1 MRKLVLQMRVSADGF
16 VGGPNGEIDWLLKTM
31 DDTAIVC
38 IEETLWEAGVHIMG
52 SRTFYDMFN
61 YWPGSANPLA
71 QPMNE
76 IPKVVFSKKG
86 KLETATLAQTTQALK
101 DSRRLDA
108 EKGIVSLTELNISSW
123 INAQVA
129 SGDLS
134 TEIKT
139 LKNQEGKFILA
150 HGGASFAQS
159 LVQTGLIDEYRLLIH
174 PVILGKGLPLFSGLA
189 APVYLQ
195 LESSR
200 ALASGIIANHYKP
213 L

>member
-1 MRKLVLQMRVSADGF
+1 M
-16 VGGPNGEIDWLLKTM
+16 
-31 DDTAIVC
+31 
-38 IEETLWEAGVHIMG
+38 
-52 SRTFYDMFN
+52 
-61 YWPGSANPLA
+61 
-71 QPMNE
+71 
-76 IPKVVFSKKG
+76 
-86 KLETATLAQTTQALK
+86 
-101 DSRRLDA
+101 
-108 EKGIVSLTELNISSW
+108 SSW
-123 INAQVA
+123 INAVVA

-174 PVILGKGLPLFSGLA
+174 PVILGKGLPLFSSVT

-200 ALASGIIANHYKP
+200 DLASGIIANHYKP